1 MKGRRGRRDDDSISF
16 FAFQDVMISITGI
29 ILVVALLLL
38 MLRKTGLEL
47 EHAILATDSE
57 VPDETRVVV
66 TQIREME
73 GVERSRIR
81 ARKMELQFDL
91 DSMEAVLENIE
102 ARLWLTLNDAEMTGD
117 MAAISN
123 LLRRRD
129 ELMDSVAQMTRRNRI
144 VYLISDPEG
153 RSPWIV
159 ELRDDR
165 IILSTDRAE
174 EAPISLHVKDSSAVA
189 EQLLD
194 FFESLPDRSER
205 YLLLS
210 VKPSG
215 VALLADIIDA
225 VERRSSV
232 SRNELGL
239 DLIPEWA
246 STTDL
251 FPGRRR

>member
-1 MKGRRGRRDDDSISF
+1 MSRRRGRRDGDSISF
-16 FAFQDVMISITGI
+16 FAFQDIMISITGI
-29 ILVVALLLL
+29 ILVIALLLL

-47 EHAILATDSE
+47 ENAAMAADSVE
-57 VPDETRVVV
+57 TVETRTIV
-66 TQIREME
+66 TQVREME
-73 GVERSRIR
+73 GVERSRLR
-81 ARKMELQFDL
+81 ARSRELQFEL
-91 DSMEAVLENIE
+91 EELEATLEKVE
-102 ARLWLTLNDAEMTGD
+102 SRLWLTINEAELTGD
-117 MAAISN
+117 MAAISS

-174 EAPISLHVKDSSAVA
+174 EAPISLQVKDGNAAA

-194 FFESLPDRSER
+194 FFESLPDRSNR

-215 VALLADIIDA
+215 VALLANIIDA
-225 VERRSSV
+225 VARRSSV

-251 FPGRRR
+251 FPGRSR